1 MGKVSLL
8 VVSLSLPGLDL
19 VIRRHSNFTILGED
33 THMVIHEYMVIH
45 EITLHGDSRITV

>member
-19 VIRRHSNFTILGED
+19 VIRRHSNFTILGEG
-33 THMVIHEYMVIH
+33 
-45 EITLHGDSRITV
+45 TLYGDSRIYGDSRNHSIW